1 MATIREAS
9 WDDFDEV
16 VDLLDR
22 RSRAA
27 SGVSDVTT
35 DDVRF
40 WWQLPGYDLGWVAVD
55 AGSIVGYA
63 ALDGARGV
71 HHAASDPDV
80 GDSLLARA
88 AKRARERG
96 FDHVTVSTVPEDVPL
111 WTLVERNGF
120 VRGRAVLRMWRE
132 LNGELP
138 EPQWPDGVA
147 VRSYTAADGE
157 HVHALLDEAYSG
169 WDAEYVARP
178 HEDWLAAMTGH
189 DDFDPAL
196 FFLVERGDELV
207 ACALHW
213 KESNRR
219 GWVKD
224 IVVHEGE
231 RGHGLGKAMLL
242 HAFRAYQVR
251 GVERVGLKVDSTNP
265 TGALQ
270 LYDRMGFVT
279 DQRLEMWTKRL

>member
-1 MATIREAS
+1 MATIRAAT
-9 WDDFDEV
+9 WDDFDQV

-27 SGVSDVTT
+27 FGVSDVTT

-63 ALDGARGV
+63 ALDGTRGV

-80 GDSLLARA
+80 GDSLLARVA
-88 AKRARERG
+88 ERARERG

-111 WTLVERNGF
+111 STLVARNGF
-120 VRGRAVLRMWRE
+120 VRDRAVLRMWRE
-132 LNGELP
+132 LNGDLP

-147 VRSYTAADGE
+147 VRSYTAADGK

-169 WDAEYVARP
+169 WDAEYVARS

-196 FFLVERGDELV
+196 FFLVERRDELI

-224 IVVHEGE
+224 IVVHESE
-231 RGHGLGKAMLL
+231 RGHGVGKAMLL
-242 HAFRAYQVR
+242 HAFRAYQER

-270 LYDRMGFVT
+270 LYERMGFVT